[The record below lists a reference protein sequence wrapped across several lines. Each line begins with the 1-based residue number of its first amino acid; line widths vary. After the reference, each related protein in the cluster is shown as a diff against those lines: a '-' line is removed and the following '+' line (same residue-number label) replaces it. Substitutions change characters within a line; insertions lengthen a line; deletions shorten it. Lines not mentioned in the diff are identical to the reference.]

1 MRNCRQPLLFA
12 ALAALAVGGCA
23 AAVPGYSPPSGKSA
37 KASPL
42 EAMTK
47 PFESGTVSQRGDY
60 QLSDAEKNL
69 ECGKLVGSMQIIMR
83 RLDDTAN
90 RPTQSQSS
98 RTIQTIV
105 APVSAGKGPMPI
117 QQEVAREKAR
127 LKAYNGLLLE
137 KKCKP
142 LDISAYA

>member
-1 MRNCRQPLLFA
+1 MRTCRQPLLFA

-42 EAMTK
+42 AAMTK
-47 PFESGTVSQRGDY
+47 SFESGTVTQRGDY
-60 QLSDAEKNL
+60 QPSDAEKKL

-83 RLDDTAN
+83 RLDDAGN

-98 RTIQTIV
+98 RTAQALMSPV
-105 APVSAGKGPMPI
+105 AASKGPLPLTEEI
-117 QQEVAREKAR
+117 AREKAR
-127 LKAYNGLLLE
+127 LKAYNGLLIE